1 MSLFARILPALVTMA
16 AAAAVVVGTAL
27 PASTG
32 TVRLA
37 SGTVAAHWHHWHHW
51 RGDDDDYYY
60 SNDDRHD
67 HSRYDH
73 NNNDNGDQG
82 LLVLHD
88 LL

>member
-1 MSLFARILPALVTMA
+1 MSLFARILPALVTL

-27 PASTG
+27 PASSG

-37 SGTVAAHWHHWHHW
+37 SGTLVDNCHHWHGHDDSD
-51 RGDDDDYYY
+51 RDDDGARYE
-60 SNDDRHD
+60 

-73 NNNDNGDQG
+73 NDRG
-82 LLVLHD
+82 LIVLHN